1 MLILNSGGTFNKRY
15 NPISG
20 SLEVPYDNKA
30 IEEILQSVY
39 FQYGLAGVVYKDSL
53 EMDSNDR
60 KMLANIILESTDDTF
75 VIVHG
80 TDTMDISAEFLSEV
94 FDDRK
99 IVLTGAMQPFAIDTI
114 EASLNLGMAIGFAQ
128 AVQENGVFICMN
140 GLVKPWNKLVKNK
153 NMGRFEFV
161 E

>member
-20 SLEVPYDNKA
+20 ALEVPYDNKA

-39 FQYGLAGVVYKDSL
+39 LQYGLAGVVYKDSL

-75 VIVHG
+75 VIIHG
-80 TDTMDISAEFLSEV
+80 TDTIDISAEFLSEV

-99 IVLTGAMQPFAIDTI
+99 IILTGAMQPFSVDRV
-114 EASLNLGMAIGFAQ
+114 EASLNLGMAIGFVQ
-128 AVQENGVFICMN
+128 AIQENGVFICMN
-140 GLVKPWNKLVKNK
+140 GFVKPWNRLVKNK
-153 NMGRFEFV
+153 SLGRFEFV

>member
-15 NPISG
+15 NAING
-20 SLEVPYDNKA
+20 ELEVPYDNKV
-30 IEEILQSVY
+30 IEEILESVHLK
-39 FQYGLAGVVYKDSL
+39 YGLAGVVYKDSL
-53 EMDSNDR
+53 DMDSQDR
-60 KMLANIILESTDDTF
+60 KILANIIMESSEDTF
-75 VIVHG
+75 VIIHG

-99 IVLTGAMQPFAIDTI
+99 IILTGAMQPFEIDSI
-114 EASLNLGMAIGFAQ
+114 ESSLNLGMAIGFAQ
-128 AVQENGVFICMN
+128 AVEVNGVYICMN
-140 GLVKPWNKLVKNK
+140 GFVKPWNQLVKNK